1 MSQNPVNRV
10 VRPIEQGD
18 WNLAYLFP
26 HEIAEARQ
34 RIGLALLPL
43 APVEWHGPHLVMGC
57 DPLLAH
63 AFARR
68 LAAVLKCPYYPP
80 VFLGTERE
88 RPPDSLEAIGF
99 ERSLYIEGMDFPK
112 NSVASAY
119 IREEVFA
126 LVVRN
131 LLDILLNRMHF
142 PKVVIVNGHG
152 ADNQRGTL
160 DRMCREFNG
169 LSSSGERVRWIFA
182 GFAHTEGGSIGHAT
196 SDETSIL
203 EASWPGSVDLSR
215 LPSSGPLKNTDFAVV
230 DGETFEN
237 NPTPDHTVR
246 PNQDPRYHTDPVKGE
261 EQLARAAELELAEIR
276 KWLDAG

>member
-1 MSQNPVNRV
+1 MSQNPMNKV

-18 WNLAYLFP
+18 WNLAYMFP

-34 RIGLALLPL
+34 RTGLVLLPL
-43 APVEWHGPHLVMGC
+43 APVEWHGPHLTMGC

-68 LAAVLKCPYYPP
+68 LAAELRCPYYPP

-88 RPPDSLEAIGF
+88 RTPDSLESIGF
-99 ERSLYIEGMDFPK
+99 ERNLYIEGMDFPN

-142 PKVVIVNGHG
+142 RKVVIVNGHG
-152 ADNQRGTL
+152 ADNQIGTL
-160 DRMCREFNG
+160 ERICREFNG
-169 LSSSGERVRWIFA
+169 LSAGGERARWIFA
-182 GFAHTEGGSIGHAT
+182 GFAHTAGGAIGHAT
-196 SDETSIL
+196 SDE
-203 EASWPGSVDLSR
+203 ASMLAAAWPGCVDISR
-215 LPSSGPLKNTDFAVV
+215 LPASGPLKNIDHAVV

-237 NPTPDHTVR
+237 KPTPDHSVR

-261 EQLARAAELELAEIR
+261 EQLAHAAELELAEIR
-276 KWLDAG
+276 KWLAAM